1 MGQTLEKV
9 RIDLP
14 LFQRHNVFFSWESV
28 EKAVWTEGY
37 QDNSSVQNSLL
48 TGLQISETVS
58 LENHSFNLLASSN
71 SQMYLKGTNF

>member
-14 LFQRHNVFFSWESV
+14 LFQRHNVFFSWEPV